1 MDPEWE
7 KKNKKT
13 PFHVSMI
20 CSHTMMYGL
29 REVGGTVRET
39 QHGRLDAEGP
49 GHYLSTTSHGPT
61 LNERC

>member
-1 MDPEWE
+1 MRLSKDHFPRTLNG

-29 REVGGTVRET
+29 REVGGMVRET
-39 QHGRLDAEGP
+39 QHGALDPEGP
-49 GHYLSTTSHGPT
+49 
-61 LNERC
+61 